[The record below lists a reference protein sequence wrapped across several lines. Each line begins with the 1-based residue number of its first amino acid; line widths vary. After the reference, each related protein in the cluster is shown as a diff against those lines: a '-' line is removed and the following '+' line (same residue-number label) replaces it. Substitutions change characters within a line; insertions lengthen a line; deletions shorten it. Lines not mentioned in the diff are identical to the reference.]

1 MKKIFLCMFLI
12 LILLPISSSFAQKT
26 DNAPT
31 LSVVLTS
38 NTPYVYQDEM
48 GYTVIVGSVENKNS
62 NTAVTNVKI
71 RATFYDDIDV
81 APIEIV
87 EGTTILEVIPPLG
100 TSPYM
105 IKSNSP
111 NPKITQAGVFLET
124 FDSSTPKSKLL
135 TLEQSHIFYDG
146 NLGFS
151 GILTNGPAPVTNTNV
166 YLALYDGFKP
176 PRIISIYTI
185 PIGDILP
192 NEKTPFEFNEKINP
206 QAVGFN
212 MFAQSNVFY
221 SDYIDIKIPESELL
235 NKLVTI
241 SDVSVTDKQGNKLS
255 EIKLGTTVNVIST
268 SLVEFSTD
276 NPPSEIPYIYYV
288 QVKQAGEK
296 PYVEYIGKF
305 DGRFVEEGPQQQSID
320 WIPEKSGLYYIE
332 TFVWDRDNIPIAE
345 QGPIVLI
352 LVN

>member
-1 MKKIFLCMFLI
+1 MNKIFLCIFLI
-12 LILLPISSSFAQKT
+12 LILLPISNSFGQKT
-26 DNAPT
+26 DTAPT

-38 NTPYVYQDEM
+38 NTPYVYQDDL
-48 GYTVIVGSVENKNS
+48 GYTIVVGSVENKNS

-71 RATFYDDIDV
+71 RATFYDDVNV
-81 APIEIV
+81 APLEIV
-87 EGTTILEVIPPLG
+87 EGTTILDVIPSLG

-124 FDSSTPKSKLL
+124 FDSSAPKSKLF
-135 TLEQSHIFYDG
+135 TIEQSHIFYDG

-151 GILTNGPAPVTNTNV
+151 GILNNGPATVADTNV
-166 YLALYDGFKP
+166 YLALYDSFKP
-176 PRIISIYTI
+176 PRIIGIHTI
-185 PIGDILP
+185 PIGSMLP
-192 NEKTPFEFNEKINP
+192 NEKASFQFNEKINP

-212 MFAQSNVFY
+212 IFAQSNVFY
-221 SDYIDIKIPESELL
+221 SDYTDIKIPESDIL

-241 SDVSVTDKQGNKLS
+241 SEVSVTDKQGNKLS
-255 EIKLGTTVNVIST
+255 EVKLGTTVNVVST
-268 SLVEFSTD
+268 SLVEFID
-276 NPPSEIPYIYYV
+276 NSSSEVPYTYYI

-296 PYVEYIGKF
+296 PYVEYIGKY

-320 WIPEKSGLYYIE
+320 WMPETSGLYYIE
-332 TFVWDRDNIPIAE
+332 TFVWDRNNIPIAE
-345 QGPIVLI
+345 KGPIVLI